1 MGTRKRVAA
10 LALVLLPG
18 CGILP
23 WGGGDTDAGKPSGD
37 ATTDLVKATV
47 EAIPPTV
54 DSVAGLISSFVL
66 GLILLSL
73 FFRRSRAAI
82 SAMLTAVAD
91 AMTYRINQWK
101 YKKAKPAEED
111 GGQDSA

>member
-1 MGTRKRVAA
+1 MDARKRVAF
-10 LALVLLPG
+10 LLLPLTLAG
-18 CGILP
+18 CGMLP
-23 WGGGDTDAGKPSGD
+23 WGGGDTDAGKPNGD

-101 YKKAKPAEED
+101 YKKAEEGD